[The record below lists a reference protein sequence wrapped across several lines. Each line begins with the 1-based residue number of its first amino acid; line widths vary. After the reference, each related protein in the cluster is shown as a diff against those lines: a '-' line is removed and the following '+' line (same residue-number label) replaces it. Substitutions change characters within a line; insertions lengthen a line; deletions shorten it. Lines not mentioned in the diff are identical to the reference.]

1 MTVQRPRR
9 FPASS
14 FSGGEEAAAIELED
28 GCAAHTIA
36 MHTIAMPTFAFTIDD
51 ASAAE

>member
-9 FPASS
+9 FRASP

-28 GCAAHTIA
+28 ECRAHYRDAHIE
-36 MHTIAMPTFAFTIDD
+36 MPAFAFTIDD
-51 ASAAE
+51 ACAAE

>member
-1 MTVQRPRR
+1 MTVRRPRR
-9 FPASS
+9 FPASP

-28 GCAAHTIA
+28 RAHYRDA
-36 MHTIAMPTFAFTIDD
+36 HIAMPTLAFTIDD

>member
-1 MTVQRPRR
+1 MIVQRPRR

-14 FSGGEEAAAIELED
+14 FSGVEEAAAIELED
-28 GCAAHTIA
+28 ECRAHYRNA
-36 MHTIAMPTFAFTIDD
+36 HIAMPTFAFTIDD

>member
-9 FPASS
+9 FRAST
-14 FSGGEEAAAIELED
+14 FSGVEEAAAIELED
-28 GCAAHTIA
+28 GCAAR
-36 MHTIAMPTFAFTIDD
+36 TIAMPTFAFTIDD